1 MSVLLVNYDGFAF
14 RDGEEEQALSGRLLF
29 TLSYLRFEHVDGTW
43 ELPLQRL
50 TLDQNSAGNLIFHD
64 EETGW
69 WFESSDGRILN
80 DIFLLRQT
88 HLRTQARELRERRE
102 GNRSL
107 KYALIFL
114 AGFAGFFFIGW
125 LLVKAAANSLANHA
139 PVAWEEHLTDKVIA
153 EHPKLF
159 VIDTNDARIT
169 VVTQLVARLAAA
181 LPPAERR
188 YQFRAALIDRPV
200 VNAFALP
207 GGRIFVFT
215 GLLDRVQKPEELAG
229 VLAHEMAHVTQRH
242 GLRKLIAGGGPY
254 YVLRLF
260 VSDQQG
266 VLSVISAGSQLL
278 VNQYY
283 SRDVERE
290 ADTIGWHYLM
300 AANID
305 PRGLADFFQLQTESE
320 AATTIPEM
328 FRSHPATSERIA
340 SLNRLWEKSERKSGF
355 VQLPA
360 MTNAPLT
367 SLQERLLRSFKS
379 LPQ

>member
-1 MSVLLVNYDGFAF
+1 MSALLVIYDGFAF
-14 RDGEEEQALSGRLLF
+14 LEGEEEQALPGRFRF
-29 TLSYLRFEHVDGTW
+29 TFGDLQFEHASGTL
-43 ELPLQRL
+43 ELPLSRL
-50 TLDQNSAGNLIFHD
+50 ILDQNSAGNLVFHD
-64 EETGW
+64 AGTGW
-69 WFESSDGRILN
+69 WIESADGRILN
-80 DIFLLRQT
+80 DVFLLRQA
-88 HLRTQARELRERRE
+88 HLRAQARELRERRE

-114 AGFAGFFFIGW
+114 AGFVGFFFIGW

-159 VIDTNDARIT
+159 IIETNDARIG
-169 VVTQLVARLAAA
+169 VVAQLVARLAAA

-254 YVLRLF
+254 YILRLF

-266 VLSVISAGSQLL
+266 VLSAISAGSQLL

-283 SRDVERE
+283 SRDVEHE

-305 PRGLADFFQLQTESE
+305 PRGLADFFRLQTEGE

-360 MTNAPLT
+360 WNG
-367 SLQERLLRSFKS
+367 KS
-379 LPQ
+379 